1 MEIKYKPAYESLSK
15 LKLGLYI
22 AAITACAIIL
32 ASINLTYPI
41 PREDS
46 DRFAVRQNRIYSD
59 RER

>member
-32 ASINLTYPI
+32 ASINLT
-41 PREDS
+41 
-46 DRFAVRQNRIYSD
+46 
-59 RER
+59 